1 MSTDK
6 AILSVLIGVALF
18 ALGIYVFNHSTIPLL
33 GIIIAVVYPAFL
45 IRKFFKS
52 LE

>member
-6 AILSVLIGVALF
+6 VILSVLIGVVLF

-33 GIIIAVVYPAFL
+33 GIVIAVVYPAFL
-45 IRKFFKS
+45 IREFFKN